1 MRDVQVVGR
10 TVAVIM
16 AKEPAAGRTK
26 TRLCPPLSPFDA
38 AGLYEALLHDT
49 IALVSSVR
57 GVRLAVA
64 VTPASAIPAFR
75 LRVPHDALLLP
86 VEGGDIGGCLSQ
98 ATARLFAEG
107 FSPVIAVNSD
117 GPTLPSVYL
126 ERAEALL
133 DRHDV
138 VLGPSEDGGYYL
150 VGLRHPAPGLFQG
163 IDWSTCRVLS
173 QTRVRADALGL
184 SVALLPS
191 WYDVDT
197 GADLDRLR
205 AEIAALPPH
214 ELSRTRRFFE
224 DRAPVA
230 GTARDAR
237 RVPRVGPPDAP
248 HEEVSQ

>member
-26 TRLCPPLSPFDA
+26 TRLCPPLSPSDA
-38 AGLYEALLHDT
+38 ARLYEALLHDT
-49 IALVSSVR
+49 IALVSR
-57 GVRLAVA
+57 LPGVRLAVA
-64 VTPASAIPAFR
+64 VTPPSAVSAIR
-75 LRVPHDALLLP
+75 LRLPHDALVLP
-86 VEGGDIGGCLSQ
+86 VEGADIGTCLSCAIEQ
-98 ATARLFAEG
+98 LFTAGCSRVMA
-107 FSPVIAVNSD
+107 INSD
-117 GPTLPSVYL
+117 GPTLPVAYL

-150 VGLRHPAPGLFQG
+150 VGLRQSVPGLFQG
-163 IDWSTCRVLS
+163 IAWSTCRVMS
-173 QTRVRADALGL
+173 QTMDRAGTLGL